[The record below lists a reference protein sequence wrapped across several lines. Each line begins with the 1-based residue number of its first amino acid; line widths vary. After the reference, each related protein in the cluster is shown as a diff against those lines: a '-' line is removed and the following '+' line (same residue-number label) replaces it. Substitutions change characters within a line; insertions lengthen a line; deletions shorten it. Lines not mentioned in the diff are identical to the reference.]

1 MRSAGTDL
9 VIAPRAPIGL
19 DGISRRYRPD
29 LVFVTV
35 RAGFDPPRDWQRRQR
50 ALPARRVPV
59 PGHATSV
66 SEQPEF
72 VAVHAAHRVVVQSHT
87 TDPAIGSERSR
98 LWLDLLGGEDPADRR
113 QHSVT
118 VEQ

>member
-35 RAGFDPPRDWQRRQR
+35 RAGFDPPRDRQRR
-50 ALPARRVPV
+50 
-59 PGHATSV
+59 
-66 SEQPEF
+66 
-72 VAVHAAHRVVVQSHT
+72 
-87 TDPAIGSERSR
+87 
-98 LWLDLLGGEDPADRR
+98 
-113 QHSVT
+113 
-118 VEQ
+118 